1 MDDTRATFTEEQ
13 LKKEA
18 ARCMGCGV
26 TVVDERKCLGC
37 GVCTTKCE
45 FDAVK
50 LYKVHDAVPPTS
62 PDAWAAALG
71 AGLQRLRYCQYDVQ
85 ETRK

>member
-1 MDDTRATFTEEQ
+1 
-13 LKKEA
+13 
-18 ARCMGCGV
+18 MGCGV

-62 PDAWAAALG
+62 PDAWAAALPSQEFD
-71 AGLQRLRYCQYDVQ
+71 AMTQRFLNQTAAPPVLIAVKKQLR
-85 ETRK
+85 RNNP